1 VSIIDY
7 FTINLRGT
15 HEHFVNPTQQDYDPL
30 DEGVSRRRLF
40 YTRQQKSQGRPS
52 LVLGARRVAKWPQA
66 AIVLHREGF
75 LRPALVIDRALLQR
89 VLRCFCEAPAS
100 V

>member
-1 VSIIDY
+1 MAKPSGCAPTLGREAWAGGASAGSVSILDY

-15 HEHFVNPTQQDYDPL
+15 HEHFVNPTQQDYDLL
-30 DEGVSRRRLF
+30 DEGTSRRR
-40 YTRQQKSQGRPS
+40 RPP

-75 LRPALVIDRALLQR
+75 LRA
-89 VLRCFCEAPAS
+89 C
-100 V
+100 